1 MNLIEKELYHVEKMI
16 KGDVVKE
23 KSIKEIYKYIFKSDG
38 KKIRAR
44 LNLISSSINR
54 KKKNRIKLAAII
66 ELLHTA
72 TLVHDDVVDDL
83 SLIHI

>member
-1 MNLIEKELYHVEKMI
+1 MNSIEKELYHVEKMI
-16 KGDVVKE
+16 KADVVKE

-54 KKKNRIKLAAII
+54 KKNNWIGEINEII
-66 ELLHTA
+66 IFNITIIFDIMFVYAWTSE
-72 TLVHDDVVDDL
+72 
-83 SLIHI
+83 

>member
-38 KKIRAR
+38 KK
-44 LNLISSSINR
+44 SGQG
-54 KKKNRIKLAAII
+54 
-66 ELLHTA
+66 
-72 TLVHDDVVDDL
+72 
-83 SLIHI
+83 